1 MKQYIFIYC
10 EGTDAKVIAVEKTK
24 EKLKIIKAAA
34 LEIVQPSIDIDQSIR
49 GLRLESDD
57 DISLVGLNTS
67 ERSASKEPSFSS
79 MTFMN
84 AALEGLKLNKTR
96 FVPVITD
103 PAIYYHEVEGTQK
116 TNSSRVTTQIAE
128 DIQRQRNVAVDKDNI
143 GYVPLADKSYLS
155 VFVSGE
161 IECVKLIN
169 SLANYNGKRYYK
181 IPAVKSAE
189 LSLAYYI
196 TKKEKFFP
204 DDSSLIVY
212 IGKDYSKLIFLKGRK
227 LKHIGSTLDI
237 GKANLHTYD
246 VYFSKILLEM
256 ENGGISTLDN
266 IIVCGEDDS
275 ENLLLS
281 FYGTFPEA
289 NVSKVDFNELDISE
303 LTKETKDKLSS
314 FCVPIAA
321 AQDYFAELEGE
332 HKGVNLLPKYVVEQ
346 QKFLQFGWHGF
357 AILPLLFVAAF
368 FFTQKALENN
378 LTIKKLD
385 SDIIKYQQLY
395 DKNQAIINQI
405 SSLEGKINNFG
416 RTQSILDSVS
426 VGTLVWTRASNN
438 ISSFIKRK
446 KNLWLTNVYLD
457 AENRVKIEGYSL
469 NKNVV
474 TDLAYSLRTAEL
486 KGIFFE
492 TLREKNSY
500 KFTLT
505 FDISNYNKVGE

>member
-1 MKQYIFIYC
+1 MKPYIFIYC

-24 EKLKIIKAAA
+24 DKLKILKAAS
-34 LEIVQPSIDIDQSIR
+34 LEIVQPSIDIDQGMGGFKI
-49 GLRLESDD
+49 EADD
-57 DISLVGLNTS
+57 DLSLVGLNTS
-67 ERSASKEPSFSS
+67 EKNGDKKPSYSS
-79 MTFMN
+79 LTFLN
-84 AALEGLKLNKTR
+84 AALDGLKLNRSR
-96 FVPVITD
+96 FISVITE
-103 PAIYYHEVEGTQK
+103 PSLYYHEVEGTPR
-116 TNSSRVTTQIAE
+116 TTSSKVTMQIADE
-128 DIQRQRNVAVDKDNI
+128 LQRQRNIEVDKENI

-169 SLANYNGKRYYK
+169 SLANYNGRKYYK

-212 IGKDYSKLIFLKGRK
+212 IGKDYSKLIFLKGRQ

-256 ENGGISTLDN
+256 ENGGITSLDN

-289 NVSKVDFNELDISE
+289 NVTRVDFKDLNLTELSKD
-303 LTKETKDKLSS
+303 TKNMLSS

-321 AQDYFAELEGE
+321 AQDYFADLAGE
-332 HKGVNLLPKYVVEQ
+332 HKGVNLLPKYVIEQ

-357 AILPLLFVAAF
+357 AMLPLLFVAAF
-368 FFTQKALENN
+368 FFTQKTLENN
-378 LTIKKLD
+378 LMMKNLD
-385 SDIIKYQQLY
+385 SDIIKYQKLY
-395 DKNQAIINQI
+395 DKNQSIMNQI

-416 RTQSILDSVS
+416 RTQAILDSVS
-426 VGTLVWTRASNN
+426 TGTLIWTRVAKN
-438 ISSFIKRK
+438 ISSFIKKK
-446 KNLWLTNVYLD
+446 KNLWLTNVSLGS
-457 AENRVKIEGYSL
+457 ENRVKLEGYSL
-469 NKNVV
+469 NKYVV
-474 TDLAYSLRTAEL
+474 TEFAYSLRSAEL

-500 KFTLT
+500 KFTLS
-505 FDISNYNKVGE
+505 FDIANYNKAVE